1 MSVVETFQYI
11 KVMTLTS
18 PHLPSVSHCIAK
30 LIITTTQEQ
39 EPKQQGPEASSH
51 ALGQPYIRI
60 IKQENYI
67 LPTTYC
73 LSLYPSLPAP
83 YTHSLTHS
91 HLILTTPTQ
100 NPQDSTSFKY
110 IHCQSPFMSERLA
123 CEDEFERSFEVDTE
137 KKAHDAIPSFAHPE
151 PEIHPE
157 MRPCLHQVGK
167 EVACFN
173 IVQRNPQKLRTLT
186 CARVFF
192 TKTGLT
198 HAQTEEHSNSNP
210 RPKPK

>member
-67 LPTTYC
+67 LPTPNPTPA
-73 LSLYPSLPAP
+73 YPCTPVSLPP
-83 YTHSLTHS
+83 ILTHSLTHS
-91 HLILTTPTQ
+91 
-100 NPQDSTSFKY
+100 
-110 IHCQSPFMSERLA
+110 
-123 CEDEFERSFEVDTE
+123 
-137 KKAHDAIPSFAHPE
+137 
-151 PEIHPE
+151 
-157 MRPCLHQVGK
+157 
-167 EVACFN
+167 
-173 IVQRNPQKLRTLT
+173 
-186 CARVFF
+186 
-192 TKTGLT
+192 LT
-198 HAQTEEHSNSNP
+198 HILS
-210 RPKPK
+210 

>member
-91 HLILTTPTQ
+91 LTSYPNYPHSESPGLYFVQ
-100 NPQDSTSFKY
+100 VHSLPVSFY
-110 IHCQSPFMSERLA
+110 ER
-123 CEDEFERSFEVDTE
+123 ET
-137 KKAHDAIPSFAHPE
+137 
-151 PEIHPE
+151 
-157 MRPCLHQVGK
+157 CL
-167 EVACFN
+167 
-173 IVQRNPQKLRTLT
+173 RR
-186 CARVFF
+186 
-192 TKTGLT
+192 
-198 HAQTEEHSNSNP
+198 
-210 RPKPK
+210 